1 MIADDYR
8 AIREEAVRL
17 RDMPAD
23 DALISLL
30 PRLDTA
36 PARCEPSRDAA
47 IARRWYMRRAREQ
60 SVRMAAR

>member
-23 DALISLL
+23 DALISPS

-36 PARCEPSRDAA
+36 PRDAA